1 MLTSV
6 YANMH
11 KLDDTIGRLDT
22 REKNAQHYPSPLL
35 ARTLA
40 LTATL
45 DGLHY
50 KFGADC
56 TL

>member
-6 YANMH
+6 NANMH